1 MKEELRQDIIINIPA
16 KNNPLLQQ
24 ALERIN
30 AHTEL
35 KTIWKVVNVNAMDR
49 LSMSDHGPIHV
60 QIVANSSL
68 RIARILIKNDV
79 LLSVCSGYGFGI
91 EYAELVVVLA
101 GLLHD
106 LGMSI
111 NRKGHEEFSLFLTNS
126 LLKDILNF
134 LPTDERT
141 IITSEVLHSIISHRS
156 DGKPIT
162 LEAGILRV
170 ADALD
175 MTAGRSRI
183 PFSKGGVNIH
193 SLSNQ
198 AIEKVTIGES
208 TVKPVE
214 ITITLNNS
222 AGMFQ
227 IDELLK
233 GKLKGSGLEAY
244 IGIKATLEGDTEKK
258 LLSEFTIDG

>member
-1 MKEELRQDIIINIPA
+1 MKEEFQRDVTINIPA
-16 KNNPLLQQ
+16 KNNLLLQQ

-35 KTIWKVVNVNAMDR
+35 KTLWKIVNVNAMDR
-49 LSMSDHGPIHV
+49 LAMSDHGPIHV

-68 RIARILIKNDV
+68 RIARILVKNDIR
-79 LLSVCSGYGFGI
+79 LSVCTGYDLDT
-91 EYAELVVVLA
+91 EYGELVVVLA

-111 NRKGHEEFSLFLTNS
+111 NRKGHEEYSLFLTNA
-126 LLKDILNF
+126 LLKELLDF
-134 LPTDERT
+134 LPADERT
-141 IITSEVLHSIISHRS
+141 IITSEVLHAIISHRS

-183 PFSKGGVNIH
+183 PFSKGGVNIY

-198 AIEKVTIGES
+198 AIEKVTIEEGIA
-208 TVKPVE
+208 KPIE

-244 IGIKATLEGDTEKK
+244 IGVKATLEGDTEKK
-258 LLSEFTIDG
+258 LLSEFLITE

>member
-1 MKEELRQDIIINIPA
+1 MKQELTRDVTINIPT
-16 KNNPLLQQ
+16 KSNPLLQQ

-35 KTIWKVVNVNAMDR
+35 KTLWKVVNVNAMDR
-49 LSMSDHGPIHV
+49 LGMSDHGPIHV

-68 RIARILIKNDV
+68 RIARILTKHNIS
-79 LLSVCSGYGFGI
+79 LSVSASY
-91 EYAELVVVLA
+91 ELDNNYAELVVVLA

-111 NRKGHEEFSLFLTNS
+111 NRKGHEEYSLFLTNT
-126 LLKDILNF
+126 LLKELLDF
-134 LPTDERT
+134 LPTAERT
-141 IITSEVLHSIISHRS
+141 VITSEVLHAIISHRS

-198 AIEKVTIGES
+198 AIERVAIEEGT
-208 TVKPVE
+208 TKPIE
-214 ITITLNNS
+214 ITISLNNS

-244 IGIKATLEGDTEKK
+244 IGVKATLEGDMEKK
-258 LLSEFTIDG
+258 LLTMFEING

>member
-1 MKEELRQDIIINIPA
+1 MKQELTRDVTINIPA
-16 KNNPLLQQ
+16 KSNPLLQQ

-35 KTIWKVVNVNAMDR
+35 KTLWKVVNVNAMDR
-49 LSMSDHGPIHV
+49 LGMSDHGPIHV

-68 RIARILIKNDV
+68 RIARILTKHNIP
-79 LLSVCSGYGFGI
+79 LSVCGNYELSND
-91 EYAELVVVLA
+91 YAELVVVLA

-111 NRKGHEEFSLFLTNS
+111 NRKGHEEYSLFLTNA
-126 LLKDILNF
+126 LLKELLDF
-134 LPTDERT
+134 LPITERT
-141 IITSEVLHSIISHRS
+141 IITSEVLHAIISHRS

-198 AIEKVTIGES
+198 AIERVAIEEGT
-208 TVKPVE
+208 TKPIE

-244 IGIKATLEGDTEKK
+244 IGIKATLEGDMEKK
-258 LLSEFTIDG
+258 LLSEFALDN